1 MTESISGLLDLQ
13 NLDVELSALQDRERQ
28 IPTASKAAE
37 KSVLD
42 KEAAL
47 ARTRE
52 KLKKSKETNRLKE
65 LDLASLEE
73 KVAKFKVQLLGI
85 RDNKEYGAFQR
96 EIEAERTKISA
107 VEDEILAG
115 LDRVDALK
123 ERCSRIE
130 GEIDEERRTLDARR
144 AQFDEE
150 LAQVV
155 KEIREKTARREE
167 FAGAISDEYLS
178 RYSRLVRGFRGHTV
192 VSVIGQSC
200 GGCRI
205 ALPPQVMAEL
215 LDDRKLILCPGCGR
229 IIYLGEAL
237 AASDV

>member
-1 MTESISGLLDLQ
+1 MTESISRLLDLQ
-13 NLDVELSALQDRERQ
+13 KLDVELSALRERERQ
-28 IPTASKAAE
+28 IPAASRAAE

-47 ARTRE
+47 AQTRE
-52 KLKKSKETNRLKE
+52 DLKKSKETNRLKE

-73 KVAKFKVQLLGI
+73 KVARLKVQLLGI
-85 RDNKEYGAFQR
+85 RDNKEYSAFHR
-96 EIEAERTKISA
+96 EIAAEETKISA
-107 VEDEILAG
+107 VEDEILAE
-115 LDRVDALK
+115 LDRGDALK
-123 ERCSRIE
+123 ERCRRIE
-130 GEIDEERRTLDARR
+130 REIDQERQTLGTRR

-155 KEIREKTARREE
+155 KEIREETARREE
-167 FAGAISDEYLS
+167 LAGAISNEYLS
-178 RYSRLVRGFRGHTV
+178 WYSRLVRGFRGLTV

-205 ALPPQVMAEL
+205 ALPPQVLAEL

>member
-1 MTESISGLLDLQ
+1 MTESISRLLDLQ
-13 NLDVELSALQDRERQ
+13 QLDVELSALRERERQ
-28 IPTASKAAE
+28 IPATSKAAE
-37 KSVLD
+37 RSVLV

-47 ARTRE
+47 AHARE
-52 KLKKSKETNRLKE
+52 EHKKSKETNRLKE

-73 KVAKFKVQLLGI
+73 KVDRLKGQLLGI
-85 RDNKEYGAFQR
+85 RDNKEYSVFQR
-96 EIEAERTKISA
+96 EIKAEQDKISA
-107 VEDEILAG
+107 VEDEILAE
-115 LDRVDALK
+115 LDRADGLK
-123 ERCSRIE
+123 ERCRRLE
-130 GEIDEERRTLDARR
+130 GEIGQERRTLGTRR
-144 AQFDEE
+144 AQLDEE
-150 LAQVV
+150 LAQVI
-155 KEIREKTARREE
+155 KEIREKAAQREE
-167 FAGAISDEYLS
+167 LAGAVSDEYLS